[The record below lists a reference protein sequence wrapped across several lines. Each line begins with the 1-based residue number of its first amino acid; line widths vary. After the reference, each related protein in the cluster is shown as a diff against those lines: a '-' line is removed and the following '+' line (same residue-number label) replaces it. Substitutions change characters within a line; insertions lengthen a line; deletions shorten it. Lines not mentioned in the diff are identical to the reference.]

1 MQELFGAEGAL
12 KSVQLANNIATI
24 VFTNPAEAQAAL
36 NKYNNV
42 ALDGKPMKIVK
53 GRPSQLK
60 SAISAALSQ

>member
-1 MQELFGAEGAL
+1 M
-12 KSVQLANNIATI
+12 QLANNIATI
-24 VFTNPAEAQAAL
+24 VFANPAEAQAAL